1 VGLIQHGLSMN
12 LSSKL
17 SIIITVNY
25 KRLSNSN
32 RLATFSRYVTH
43 LITAELAGM
52 QAETTAYRPKS
63 KPIAKTLQYIIVLTV
78 FVLIKSDG
86 GFQR

>member
-1 VGLIQHGLSMN
+1 MN

-43 LITAELAGM
+43 LTAELAGM